1 MMTNNDTLRRLRYAL
16 NKNDLAVAQITSK
29 SGRKTSEDEVVS
41 WLKLKDDSGYTEISD
56 SDLCSFLDGL
66 IIEKRGPHPSG
77 NIPLPL
83 KFLSNNQILKKLRI
97 AYNFKS
103 DDMLA
108 VFQKADFDISNA
120 ELGSFSRNSS
130 HPKFAKCPEQVLR
143 KFIKGLSL

>member
-1 MMTNNDTLRRLRYAL
+1 MTNNETLQRLRYAL
-16 NKNDLAVAQITSK
+16 NKNDLAIAQITSK
-29 SGRKTSEDEVVS
+29 SGRKTSEEEVIT
-41 WLKLKDDSGYTEISD
+41 WLKPKDTPGYTELSD

-83 KFLSNNQILKKLRI
+83 EYLSNNDILKKLRI

-103 DDMLA
+103 DDLLA
-108 VFQKADFDISNA
+108 VFKKTDFDISNA
-120 ELGSFSRNSS
+120 ELGSFARRSD

-143 KFIKGLSL
+143 KFIKGLCL